1 VHFDVKYS
9 EPDLTIAV
17 DISQVLANTELD
29 PLNDQK
35 TQVVTENKTVKFSP
49 LLPLLLVVVV
59 VLGLVSG
66 LLLAKNLKPQKPLI
80 TPSPTPTGQVQNK
93 AGTENR

>member
-1 VHFDVKYS
+1 
-9 EPDLTIAV
+9 
-17 DISQVLANTELD
+17 

-80 TPSPTPTGQVQNK
+80 TPPSYTDWSSTK
-93 AGTENR
+93 